1 MCELG
6 RGGKGEE
13 EEDGG
18 SGAEEEE
25 NNVDSR
31 GWRAGRVV
39 IS

>member
-1 MCELG
+1 MCEFR

-18 SGAEEEE
+18 SGVEEEE

-31 GWRAGRVV
+31 GWRVGRVV

>member
-1 MCELG
+1 MCELR